1 MENLCKYIYQNVFCN
16 IKKSTVTVFLCGACS
31 TKDKR
36 SYRDTIRNSLC
47 NENRL
52 SILYPEDLFIEL
64 LHKKKY
70 DLLTLERFLANDSDF
85 IVIVCESS
93 GSFTELGAFVN
104 NDNTFGK
111 VVVLLQSKYKN
122 AKSFVRLGPVEYI
135 KSKKNENVIFYNTD
149 VKKTIDALRNIL
161 LERNLV
167 RSNRFKDL
175 NTITGQY
182 NFIQLLLFFFDSL
195 SYGVLNDWI
204 GNIYYSLDFPK
215 ENFELF
221 NKAAVRRLFHEGLI
235 YKDQGENNAYK
246 LTSKGYESVKN
257 LLKYA
262 DLKDKTKIY
271 NKIRMSVM
279 YKGAYK

>member
-1 MENLCKYIYQNVFCN
+1 MENLCKYIYQNVFCS
-16 IKKSTVTVFLCGACS
+16 IKKSTITVFLCGACS

-64 LHKKKY
+64 LQKKKY

-104 NDNTFGK
+104 NDSTFGK

-122 AKSFVRLGPVEYI
+122 AKSFVRLGPVEYV
-135 KSKKNENVIFYNTD
+135 KTKKNENVIFYNTD
-149 VKKTIDALRNIL
+149 VQKSVETLRKVL
-161 LERNLV
+161 LERSLV

-182 NFIQLLLFFFDSL
+182 NFIQILLYFYDSL
-195 SYGVLNDWI
+195 SYGVLNEWLGD
-204 GNIYYSLDFPK
+204 IYNSLDFPK
-215 ENFELF
+215 SDFELF
-221 NKAAVRRLFHEGLI
+221 NKAAIRRLFHEGLI
-235 YKDQGENNAYK
+235 CKEHSENSAYK
-246 LTSKGYESVKN
+246 LTSKGYESAKN
-257 LLKYA
+257 LLMYA
-262 DLKDKTKIY
+262 DLKNKARIY
-271 NKIRMSVM
+271 NRIRMSIM
-279 YKGAYK
+279 FQRAYK